1 MTKKYT
7 SSDISRIIERVKSG
21 DNDAE
26 KQGNFTSDTAVT
38 PFVGRKKDIVGITPG
53 FKLKHRPTGLVY
65 TVKTVNLA
73 EKDLVLTLTSG
84 DGRDL
89 DVASKEFKNYERL

>member
-1 MTKKYT
+1 MAKKYT
-7 SSDISRIIERVKSG
+7 SIDISRIIEKVKSR
-21 DNDAE
+21 DDDAE
-26 KQGNFTSDTAVT
+26 KQGNFTSDMAVT
-38 PFVGRKKDIVGITPG
+38 PFVGRKKDIVGITSG

-84 DGRDL
+84 DGKDL
-89 DVASKEFKNYERL
+89 DISSKEFKNYERL

>member
-7 SSDISRIIERVKSG
+7 SSDISRIIEKMRSG
-21 DNDAE
+21 DDDAE
-26 KQGNFTSDTAVT
+26 KQGNFTTDMSVE
-38 PFVGRKKDIVGITPG
+38 PFVGRKKDVVGITPG

-73 EKDLVLTLTSG
+73 EKDLILTLTSG
-84 DGRDL
+84 DGKDL
-89 DVASKEFKNYERL
+89 DIASKEFKNYERL